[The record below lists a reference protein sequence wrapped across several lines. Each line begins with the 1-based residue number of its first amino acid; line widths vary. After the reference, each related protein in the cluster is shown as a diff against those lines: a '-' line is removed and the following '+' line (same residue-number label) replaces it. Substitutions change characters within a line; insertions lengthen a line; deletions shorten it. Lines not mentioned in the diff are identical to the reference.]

1 MKERYENPH
10 DYSLYIAEA
19 RRNLKHLEE
28 ICLKACVEDS
38 IEGYEAVYTNAASL
52 SMSVRMVLEWA
63 GGKASALR
71 MSTR

>member
-10 DYSLYIAEA
+10 DYAIYIAEA
-19 RRNLKHLEE
+19 RRSLKQLEE
-28 ICLKACVEDS
+28 ACLKACVDDA
-38 IEGYEAVYTNAASL
+38 IEGYDAAYNSAASL

-63 GGKASALR
+63 AGKATALR